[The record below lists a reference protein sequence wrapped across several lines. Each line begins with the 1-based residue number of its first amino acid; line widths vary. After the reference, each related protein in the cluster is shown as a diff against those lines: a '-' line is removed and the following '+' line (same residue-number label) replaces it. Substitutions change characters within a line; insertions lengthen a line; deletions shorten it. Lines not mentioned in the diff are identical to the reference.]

1 MLTNDGLKKV
11 KKHMNSSNFEQG
23 EIVVA
28 QILFSEQIGL
38 KTRPA
43 LVISNTKYNKNS
55 EDIIL
60 LKITSQSKKTKY
72 DIDLNN
78 KDLEDGKLTKTSMIM
93 TDNPVTTYKGMIS
106 TKIGKISNK
115 KLKEVKEKLSEL
127 YELQT

>member
-1 MLTNDGLKKV
+1 
-11 KKHMNSSNFEQG
+11 MNSSNFEQG